1 MLEFDAARQRVLD
14 SGSPLPAER
23 VELAQALGR
32 VLREDLATSGPL
44 PPFDYSAMDGYCLAT
59 GDLAGA
65 PPYELPVTGESRTG
79 HACPPFTRGAAMRIF
94 TGAKVPAGADCVV
107 IQENTERVE
116 DRVRILNM
124 PRPGE
129 HIRNRGEDLAAG
141 QVALRNGTRLGPFQ
155 LGLAAA
161 LDRGTLLVSRRP
173 RVVVLATGDELRAP
187 GSTGA
192 AETIPES
199 NSVTVAA
206 LSTLAGATVETGLR
220 LGDDLER
227 TTEVL
232 LSAFDRADV
241 VITIGGMSV
250 GDHDLVRPA
259 LARAGV
265 ELDFWKVAIQP
276 GKPFAFGRKKASR
289 PAEGGRQARDSRPAE
304 GGRQAR
310 DSPPGAGSPRAQ
322 EGFVLGLPGN
332 PVSAQLTFLLF
343 GLPLL
348 RALQGDRAPL
358 PATFSVELAEPLT
371 RKPGRLGVYRARL
384 EGQRARITGN
394 QSSGATT
401 SLASADVLLFVEA
414 EASELAAGT
423 VLTAI
428 RLDAC

>member
-276 GKPFAFGRKKASR
+276 GKPFAFGRKKAGS
-289 PAEGGRQARDSRPAE
+289 AVA
-304 GGRQAR
+304 
-310 DSPPGAGSPRAQ
+310 GAPRAQ
-322 EGFVLGLPGN
+322 DGFVLGLPGN

>member
-32 VLREDLATSGPL
+32 VLREDLVAPGPL

-59 GDLAGA
+59 GDLSGT

-79 HACPPFTRGAAMRIF
+79 HACPPFTRGAALRIF

-107 IQENTERVE
+107 IQENTERVG
-116 DRVRILNM
+116 DRVRVLKA
-124 PRPGE
+124 PEPGE
-129 HIRNRGEDLAAG
+129 HIRKRGEDLAAG
-141 QVALRNGTRLGPFQ
+141 QLALRAGSRLGPFQ

-161 LDRGTLLVSRRP
+161 LDRGDLLVSRRP
-173 RVVVLATGDELRAP
+173 RVIVLATGDELRAP
-187 GSTGA
+187 GSAGS

-199 NSVTVAA
+199 NSVALAA
-206 LSTLAGATVETGLR
+206 LTTLAGATVESGAR
-220 LGDDLER
+220 LGDDVER
-227 TTEVL
+227 MTEVL
-232 LSAFDRADV
+232 LSAFERADV
-241 VITIGGMSV
+241 VVTIGGMSV

-259 LARAGV
+259 MARAGV

-276 GKPFAFGRKKASR
+276 GKPFAFGRK
-289 PAEGGRQARDSRPAE
+289 QANRA
-304 GGRQAR
+304 A
-310 DSPPGAGSPRAQ
+310 AGRAQ
-322 EGFVLGLPGN
+322 DSFVLGLPGN

-358 PATFSVELAEPLT
+358 PATFPVELAEPLT

-384 EGQRARITGN
+384 EGQRARIASN

-401 SLASADVLLFVEA
+401 SLAGSDILLFVEA
-414 EASELAAGT
+414 EATELAAGT

-428 RLDAC
+428 RIDAC

>member
-14 SGSPLPAER
+14 LGSPLPAER

-79 HACPPFTRGAAMRIF
+79 HACPPFTRGAAIRIF

-129 HIRNRGEDLAAG
+129 HIRRRGEDLAAG

-161 LDRGTLLVSRRP
+161 LDRGSLLVSRRP
-173 RVVVLATGDELRAP
+173 RVIVLATGDELRAP

-199 NSVTVAA
+199 NSVTIAA
-206 LSTLAGATVETGLR
+206 LSVLAGATVETGLR
-220 LGDDLER
+220 LGDELER

-289 PAEGGRQARDSRPAE
+289 PAEGGRQAPDS
-304 GGRQAR
+304 
-310 DSPPGAGSPRAQ
+310 SPDAGSPRAQ
-322 EGFVLGLPGN
+322 DGFVLGLPGN

-384 EGQRARITGN
+384 EGQRARIAGN

>member
-1 MLEFDAARQRVLD
+1 L
-14 SGSPLPAER
+14 
-23 VELAQALGR
+23 
-32 VLREDLATSGPL
+32 
-44 PPFDYSAMDGYCLAT
+44 
-59 GDLAGA
+59 
-65 PPYELPVTGESRTG
+65 
-79 HACPPFTRGAAMRIF
+79 TRGAALRIF

-116 DRVRILNM
+116 GGVRLLSA

-129 HIRNRGEDLAAG
+129 HIRKRGEDLAEG
-141 QVALRNGTRLGPFQ
+141 QLALRDGTRLGPFQ

-161 LDRGTLLVSRRP
+161 LDRGDLLVSQRP
-173 RVVVLATGDELRAP
+173 RVIVLATGDELRAP
-187 GSTGA
+187 GSAGA

-199 NSVTVAA
+199 NSVTLAA
-206 LSTLAGATVETGLR
+206 LSTLAGAAVESGAR
-220 LGDDLER
+220 LGDDIER
-227 TTEVL
+227 TTDVL
-232 LSAFDRADV
+232 LSALERADV
-241 VITIGGMSV
+241 VVTIGGMSV

-276 GKPFAFGRKKASR
+276 GKPFAFGRKKARS
-289 PAEGGRQARDSRPAE
+289 ADA
-304 GGRQAR
+304 
-310 DSPPGAGSPRAQ
+310 GAKRAQ
-322 EGFVLGLPGN
+322 DSFVLGLPGN

-358 PATFSVELAEPLT
+358 PATFPVELAEPLT

-384 EGQRARITGN
+384 EGQRARIAGN

-401 SLASADVLLFVEA
+401 SLASADVLLFVKA
-414 EASELAAGT
+414 EATEVAAGT
-423 VLTAI
+423 VLDAI

>member
-1 MLEFDAARQRVLD
+1 M
-14 SGSPLPAER
+14 
-23 VELAQALGR
+23 
-32 VLREDLATSGPL
+32 
-44 PPFDYSAMDGYCLAT
+44 
-59 GDLAGA
+59 
-65 PPYELPVTGESRTG
+65 PVTGESRTG
-79 HACPPFTRGAAMRIF
+79 HACPPLARGAALRIF

-116 DRVRILNM
+116 DRVRILSA

-129 HIRNRGEDLAAG
+129 HIRKRGEDLAAG
-141 QVALRNGTRLGPFQ
+141 QLALRAGTRLGPFQ

-161 LDRGTLLVSRRP
+161 LDRGDLLVSRRP

-187 GSTGA
+187 GSAGS

-199 NSVTVAA
+199 NSVAIAA
-206 LSTLAGATVETGLR
+206 LLTLAGATVEAGVR
-220 LGDDLER
+220 LGDDIER

-232 LSAFDRADV
+232 SSALKRADV
-241 VITIGGMSV
+241 VVTIGGMSV

-276 GKPFAFGRKKASR
+276 GKPFAFGRKKAR
-289 PAEGGRQARDSRPAE
+289 GAAEDGQ
-304 GGRQAR
+304 
-310 DSPPGAGSPRAQ
+310 RAAHS
-322 EGFVLGLPGN
+322 FVLGLPGN

-343 GLPLL
+343 GMPLL

-358 PATFSVELAEPLT
+358 PATFPVELAEPLT

-384 EGQRARITGN
+384 EGQRARIAGN

-401 SLASADVLLFVEA
+401 SLAEADVLLFVEA
-414 EASELAAGT
+414 ETTELAAGT
-423 VLTAI
+423 VVAAS

>member
-1 MLEFDAARQRVLD
+1 
-14 SGSPLPAER
+14 
-23 VELAQALGR
+23 
-32 VLREDLATSGPL
+32 
-44 PPFDYSAMDGYCLAT
+44 MDGYCVAT
-59 GDLAGA
+59 GDLSGS

-79 HACPPFTRGAAMRIF
+79 HACPPLTRGAALRIF

-116 DRVRILNM
+116 DRVRILST

-129 HIRNRGEDLAAG
+129 HIRKRGEDLAAG
-141 QVALRNGTRLGPFQ
+141 QLALRAGSRLGPFQ

-161 LDRGTLLVSRRP
+161 LDRGDLLVSRRP

-187 GSTGA
+187 GSAGS
-192 AETIPES
+192 AESIPES
-199 NSVTVAA
+199 NSVAIAA
-206 LSTLAGATVETGLR
+206 LSTLAGATVEAGAR
-220 LGDDLER
+220 LGDDVER

-232 LSAFDRADV
+232 LSAFERADV
-241 VITIGGMSV
+241 VVTVGGMSV

-259 LARAGV
+259 LVRAGV

-276 GKPFAFGRKKASR
+276 GKPFAFGRKKAS
-289 PAEGGRQARDSRPAE
+289 S
-304 GGRQAR
+304 
-310 DSPPGAGSPRAQ
+310 
-322 EGFVLGLPGN
+322 FVLGLPGN

-358 PATFSVELAEPLT
+358 PATFPVELAAPLS

-384 EGQRARITGN
+384 EGQRARIADN

-414 EASELAAGT
+414 EATELAAGT
-423 VLTAI
+423 VLAAI

>member
-14 SGSPLPAER
+14 AGSPLPAER
-23 VELAQALGR
+23 VELTQALGR
-32 VLREDLATSGPL
+32 VLREDLAAPGPL
-44 PPFDYSAMDGYCLAT
+44 PPFDYSAMDGYCLAA
-59 GDLAGA
+59 GDLSGA
-65 PPYELPVTGESRTG
+65 PPYELPITGESRTG
-79 HACPPFTRGAAMRIF
+79 HACPPLKRGAALRIF
-94 TGAKVPAGADCVV
+94 TGAKIPTGADCVV

-116 DRVRILNM
+116 GRVRILGA

-129 HIRNRGEDLAAG
+129 HIRKRGEDLAEG
-141 QVALRNGTRLGPFQ
+141 ELALRAGTRLGPFQ

-161 LDRGTLLVSRRP
+161 LDRGDLLVSRRP
-173 RVVVLATGDELRAP
+173 RVIVLATGDELRAP
-187 GSTGA
+187 GSAGA

-199 NSVTVAA
+199 NSVALAA
-206 LSTLAGATVETGLR
+206 LSTLAGATVESGAR

-232 LSAFDRADV
+232 LSALDRADV
-241 VITIGGMSV
+241 VVTIGGMSV

-276 GKPFAFGRKKASR
+276 GKPFAFGRKRASPDAGGQR
-289 PAEGGRQARDSRPAE
+289 AEGR
-304 GGRQAR
+304 
-310 DSPPGAGSPRAQ
+310 
-322 EGFVLGLPGN
+322 FVLGLPGN

-348 RALQGDRAPL
+348 RALQADRAPL
-358 PATFSVELAEPLT
+358 PATFPVELAEPLT

-384 EGQRARITGN
+384 EGQRARIAGN

-401 SLASADVLLFVEA
+401 SLAGADVLLFVEA
-414 EASELAAGT
+414 GATELAAGT
-423 VLTAI
+423 LLDAI
-428 RLDAC
+428 RLDGC